1 MNDAMRLVA
10 TLERELQGLILE
22 WERFF
27 SGDRRLPPQ
36 SERTSLERRIRQ
48 LGDGAAVRGAARFR
62 LNQLQHRFSSYCALW
77 ERQLRQREE
86 GRRIGAHAGRRV
98 ETVTGR
104 AETVE
109 GGAPAGGPRAPSN
122 DAAPRSV
129 KKDVAAGLYEKWKAA
144 KGELGEPVRLSA
156 EAFRAQLERQRAALE
171 QRLGRRVEL
180 DVVVRDGRV
189 KLVARDATRTER
201 GGR

>member
-62 LNQLQHRFSSYCALW
+62 LDQLQHRFSSYCALW

-104 AETVE
+104 AETME
-109 GGAPAGGPRAPSN
+109 AWPAAGGRRVPSN
-122 DAAPRSV
+122 DAASRSV
-129 KKDVAAGLYEKWKAA
+129 EKDVTAGLYEKWREA
-144 KGELGEPVRLSA
+144 KRELGEPVTLSA
-156 EAFRAQLERQRAALE
+156 EAFGAQLERQREAL
-171 QRLGRRVEL
+171 QKRLGRRVEL

-189 KLVARDATRTER
+189 KLVARNATRTER
-201 GGR
+201 G

>member
-1 MNDAMRLVA
+1 MNDTMRLVA
-10 TLERELQGLILE
+10 TLERELKALILE

-36 SERTSLERRIRQ
+36 AERTGLERRIRQ

-104 AETVE
+104 AETAE
-109 GGAPAGGPRAPSN
+109 GGVPDARRRTRANETASG
-122 DAAPRSV
+122 SV
-129 KKDVAAGLYEKWKAA
+129 ERDVAGALYLKWQEA
-144 KGELGEPVRLSA
+144 KRRVGEPVRLS
-156 EAFRAQLERQRAALE
+156 EDAFRTQLERQRAQLE
-171 QRLGRRVEL
+171 QRLGRHVEF
-180 DVVVRDGRV
+180 DVVIRDGRV
-189 KLVARDATRTER
+189 KLVARNATRTEG